1 MGGDG
6 EKIKERLGE
15 RRRKRER
22 KVKIVGGTEE
32 RRDRG

>member
-22 KVKIVGGTEE
+22 KVKIEGGIEE
-32 RRDRG
+32 RRDRR